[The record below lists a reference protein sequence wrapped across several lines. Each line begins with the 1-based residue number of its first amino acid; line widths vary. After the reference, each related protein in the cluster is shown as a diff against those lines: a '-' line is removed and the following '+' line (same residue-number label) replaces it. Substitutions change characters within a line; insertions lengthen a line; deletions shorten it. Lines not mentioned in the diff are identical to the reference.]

1 MDAETIED
9 VTVQQYFDRS
19 TPFALLSALVV
30 AAAIVLWLCTS
41 TRLVQADRQLLT
53 LAIVWLVIPTA
64 LIIIC
69 SAFVHPIY
77 TPRYLCFTA
86 PAVALVLGVCIGALA
101 LRTWMAV
108 AILSVFALAAAPNY
122 LLVQRS
128 PYAKYGMDY
137 SQVADLITAKAA
149 PGDCLLVNDTVTFM
163 PAPMRPLLAARP
175 DAYRKLSDLSLWQRA
190 IDRNDVFDTN
200 LIPEATAG
208 PLSGCRVVWIITQA
222 DVSRRAHERAS
233 ALPPGQLFGNT
244 TAFSVPRDLGFRLL
258 ERWQFNLVQVIKA
271 TR

>member
-101 LRTWMAV
+101 LSLGHGWRWPSLVSLLSPQLPIIFSCNAV
-108 AILSVFALAAAPNY
+108 RMQNTEWT
-122 LLVQRS
+122 
-128 PYAKYGMDY
+128 
-137 SQVADLITAKAA
+137 TAKW
-149 PGDCLLVNDTVTFM
+149 P
-163 PAPMRPLLAARP
+163 
-175 DAYRKLSDLSLWQRA
+175 
-190 IDRNDVFDTN
+190 I
-200 LIPEATAG
+200 
-208 PLSGCRVVWIITQA
+208 
-222 DVSRRAHERAS
+222 
-233 ALPPGQLFGNT
+233 
-244 TAFSVPRDLGFRLL
+244 
-258 ERWQFNLVQVIKA
+258 
-271 TR
+271 

>member
-1 MDAETIED
+1 MDNRLDAETIED

-30 AAAIVLWLCTS
+30 AAAIVLWLSTS

-101 LRTWMAV
+101 LSLDPWM
-108 AILSVFALAAAPNY
+108 
-122 LLVQRS
+122 
-128 PYAKYGMDY
+128 
-137 SQVADLITAKAA
+137 
-149 PGDCLLVNDTVTFM
+149 GDFEWSS
-163 PAPMRPLLAARP
+163 ARFG
-175 DAYRKLSDLSLWQRA
+175 A
-190 IDRNDVFDTN
+190 
-200 LIPEATAG
+200 
-208 PLSGCRVVWIITQA
+208 
-222 DVSRRAHERAS
+222 VSRAVDVAAH
-233 ALPPGQLFGNT
+233 
-244 TAFSVPRDLGFRLL
+244 V
-258 ERWQFNLVQVIKA
+258 
-271 TR
+271 